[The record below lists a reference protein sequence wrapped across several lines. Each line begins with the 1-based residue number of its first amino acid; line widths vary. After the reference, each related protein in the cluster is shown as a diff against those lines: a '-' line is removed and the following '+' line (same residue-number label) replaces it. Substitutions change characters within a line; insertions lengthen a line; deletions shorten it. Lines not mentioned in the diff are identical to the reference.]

1 MNKILTNKQELEDSK
16 SHTNKSAKN
25 SQSESNLEKFKSL
38 EKSSKI
44 SHKISSSKNNSMS
57 LKSKVSKN
65 ITEDRYKMEADAD
78 AEAVD
83 DILNE
88 IERSENS
95 KMKMSEKEKSQKSGS
110 RVESFKN
117 GEENNERFV
126 VTNKEVDEE

>member
-1 MNKILTNKQELEDSK
+1 MGGIFAIIFQPEVVQSVTGEVVTTEELGGANIHSTK
-16 SHTNKSAKN
+16 SGVSHFLADNDEENLLLIRKLMSYLPSN
-25 SQSESNLEKFKSL
+25 NLEEPPS
-38 EKSSKI
+38 I
-44 SHKISSSKNNSMS
+44 VCDDPI
-57 LKSKVSKN
+57 
-65 ITEDRYKMEADAD
+65 DRL
-78 AEAVD
+78 D

-95 KMKMSEKEKSQKSGS
+95 KMKMSEKEKSQKSRS